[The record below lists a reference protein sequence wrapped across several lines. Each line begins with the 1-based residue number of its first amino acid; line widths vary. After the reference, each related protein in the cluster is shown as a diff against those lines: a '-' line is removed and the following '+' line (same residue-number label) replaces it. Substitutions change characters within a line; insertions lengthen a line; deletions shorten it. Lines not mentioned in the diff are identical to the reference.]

1 LHHSLRS
8 AYCFSLIPARFSAAA
23 DIVLL
28 SEGLGVIILALVKA
42 REIFL
47 RMKAYVIYRIACT
60 ICLLMFVFFSQILF
74 NAKAP
79 VTPVN
84 IAPATPYWYGY
95 PFLPDFTALNFP
107 QAGAASQTS
116 NPVLVDF
123 ERAHGYQKGSSSDI
137 STFYGL
143 FATAST
149 SSAGVFSAYQSSK
162 STKFPNIVAANGY
175 PPLFVQLNV
184 ANSVYTQTLV
194 SCKSSAASVCTA
206 DATCKS
212 WSVTNAFSLLGVTM
226 TAPACWNDCSGGLGG
241 SAIGAGVASPCHGDV
256 FVTQYV
262 GNEGSTTETSYGSNN
277 VLGQADNSLYQP
289 QSAPTYPHFGMPAI
303 VLVILTI
310 LNDGTIISIAYDY
323 VVASPKPE
331 KWSLGIVLVVC
342 SVLGGIAFAELFLFY
357 ILIAGG
363 TSTYIGKG
371 GELTRAEVDFYGSW
385 AKRQGNYNANTLTFD
400 VPSVPMLPLTQGQVT
415 SAIYLLLS
423 MGGQA
428 IVFQARTDSWFFSRK
443 PGFALG
449 VAFMTSQTISILF
462 SNFWFFGDLLEPIG
476 LNVWTTCPGSSP
488 YQSLISKNFQNYNSI
503 QSNGGPSMAPRTF
516 FAPTLLVKV
525 KDSTGVSFKNL
536 PVWAQFSNSSSEGL
550 CLMCNNNNAF
560 GDGVDIDL
568 TSTNPVGSYSN
579 PLTCFQHGSPNSW
592 VIGLTF
598 IWAAGWF
605 LGGDI
610 AKVVTYYLVNNYYL
624 DMAEEVRRFRSSC
637 FSRLRHPACLRA
649 HMVFSGQGSGPAQA
663 AEAPVCCR

>member
-1 LHHSLRS
+1 
-8 AYCFSLIPARFSAAA
+8 
-23 DIVLL
+23 
-28 SEGLGVIILALVKA
+28 
-42 REIFL
+42 
-47 RMKAYVIYRIACT
+47 MKAYVIYRIACT

-84 IAPATPYWYGY
+84 IAASTPYWYGY
-95 PFLPDFTALNFP
+95 PFLPDFTAFNFP
-107 QAGAASQTS
+107 GNSAAAASQTS

-123 ERAHGYQKGSSSDI
+123 ERAHGYVKPGVAATPSL
-137 STFYGL
+137 STFYSQFIIGTAGS
-143 FATAST
+143 FTGFTASSQYSNILQGGVPPLYVQLAVPNSIYPPRGAAT
-149 SSAGVFSAYQSSK
+149 SNLPSCSGSAPSLC
-162 STKFPNIVAANGY
+162 TAAND
-175 PPLFVQLNV
+175 F
-184 ANSVYTQTLV
+184 S
-194 SCKSSAASVCTA
+194 
-206 DATCKS
+206 CKS
-212 WSVTNAFSLLGVTM
+212 WSVNNSFSILSITM
-226 TAPACWNDCSGGLGG
+226 TGPACWNDCSGGLGG
-241 SAIGAGVASPCHGDV
+241 SQVGAGISSPCHGDV

-262 GNEGSTTETSYGSNN
+262 GNEGSTTETSYAANN
-277 VLGQADNSLYQP
+277 VLGTADNSLYQP

-363 TSTYIGKG
+363 TTTYIGKG
-371 GELTRAEVDFYGSW
+371 GELTNAEVDFYGSW
-385 AKRQGNYNANTLTFD
+385 SKRQGIYNQNTMTFN
-400 VPSVPMLPLTQGQVT
+400 VPSTPMLPLTQGQVT

-449 VAFMTSQTISILF
+449 VAFITSQTISILF

-476 LNVWTTCPGSSP
+476 LNVWTTCPGASP
-488 YQSLISKNFQNYNSI
+488 YQSLITSNFQKF
-503 QSNGGPSMAPRTF
+503 NGLATAQKTF

-525 KDSTGVSFKNL
+525 KDSTGVSFKNM
-536 PVWAQFSNSSSEGL
+536 PVWAQFATSSAEGL
-550 CLMCNNNNAF
+550 CLLCNNNNGF
-560 GDGVDIDL
+560 GDGVDIDM
-568 TSTNPVGSYSN
+568 TSTNPAGTYAN

-610 AKVVTYYLVNNYYL
+610 AKVITYYLINNYYL

-637 FSRLRHPACLRA
+637 FSRFRNPACLCA

-663 AEAPVCCR
+663 AEAPVCCC